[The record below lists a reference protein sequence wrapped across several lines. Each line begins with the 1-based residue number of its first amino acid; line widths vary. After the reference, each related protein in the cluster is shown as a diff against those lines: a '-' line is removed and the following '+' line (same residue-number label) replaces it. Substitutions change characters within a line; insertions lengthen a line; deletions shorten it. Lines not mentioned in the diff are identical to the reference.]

1 LTPALLTGIAVTM
14 GLCWAL
20 PLFGWTLAAFLLADL
35 YLSEV
40 HRQRDAATQEA
51 TLHQTS

>member
-1 LTPALLTGIAVTM
+1 VLAGIAITV

-40 HRQRDAATQEA
+40 HRQRNAATREA
-51 TLHQTS
+51 AL